1 MNSVVEHVNEKTAGL
16 DDIRSCLTVLESD
29 PDNESVRS
37 VLENCVQQVTV
48 QEDTASLMLDE
59 LDGTSDFDEYADV
72 AEKLLGLAEK
82 DNSYQEAAYRF
93 IIPKA
98 QQDLFKPFAS
108 GQLEGTGRTGA
119 GAGRCRSRW
128 YFGMSFQTAG
138 DKRLLRAD
146 V

>member
-1 MNSVVEHVNEKTAGL
+1 MEHVNEKTAGL

-72 AEKLLGLAEK
+72 G
-82 DNSYQEAAYRF
+82 R
-93 IIPKA
+93 KA
-98 QQDLFKPFAS
+98 FGACRK
-108 GQLEGTGRTGA
+108 GQ
-119 GAGRCRSRW
+119 
-128 YFGMSFQTAG
+128 
-138 DKRLLRAD
+138 
-146 V
+146 